1 MLNKF
6 EFVRTAYRE
15 YLFELFFIG
24 EMAYSILAAPL
35 GTKLFAEVPV
45 LSKKVVPPSVETY
58 VLLDKKAATIT
69 RPFFDISNEKHPPV
83 AAATEVIAASPSFH
97 FFNPE
102 LVAIQT

>member
-24 EMAYSILAAPL
+24 EIAYSILAAPL

-45 LSKKVVPPSVETY
+45 LSEKVAPPSVETY

-69 RPFFDISNEKHPPV
+69 SPFFDISNEKHPPV
-83 AAATEVIAASPSFH
+83 VTATDVIAASPSFH
-97 FFNPE
+97 FFKPA